1 MKLNWSFQ
9 GSSGHKPCQNGPS
22 TFRSGQGM
30 STTAQPHLPP
40 PEFADLPSPTDHRP
54 SQPVLEFISSSDH
67 QPLLMSQPGSSTSF
81 RSLPRRSTT
90 PPQGPPNLL
99 PGGAMCPMPKGGGG
113 GGHQT
118 LPLKSNLK
126 KSGQKLQW
134 HEPSE
139 SGVNRASLEELR
151 V

>member
-1 MKLNWSFQ
+1 MSQQ
-9 GSSGHKPCQNGPS
+9 GSSS
-22 TFRSGQGM
+22 
-30 STTAQPHLPP
+30 
-40 PEFADLPSPTDHRP
+40 
-54 SQPVLEFISSSDH
+54 
-67 QPLLMSQPGSSTSF
+67 SF

-90 PPQGPPNLL
+90 PPQGPPALL
-99 PGGAMCPMPKGGGG
+99 PSGAMCPSSK

-139 SGVNRASLEELR
+139 GGINRASLEELR